1 MYQSIVNRCF
11 AEIAAVSLPTG
22 DVKEESIAYARVL
35 IERGCSSNCCHSEY
49 ICNAT
54 SRQALSRKRKD
65 SHKHIPECPIDGKKQ
80 SIDRYQSILMVSFN
94 LWSIDNHR
102 KAFNQEPTLC
112 VRMEKGMV
120 RVKCH
125 AQAQHNVPGQ
135 ASNAGVECSYH
146 EATSR
151 VKFNELSWIN
161 SPIQRKGRQTN
172 QNGGLTVCWLIF
184 LCGNAGHG
192 KERNAVQA
200 TWRLFQNRCFSSPTL
215 RYKCFQSFPVHLQIA
230 FWNDFLYHLIR
241 SLYLINF

>member
-1 MYQSIVNRCF
+1 
-11 AEIAAVSLPTG
+11 
-22 DVKEESIAYARVL
+22 
-35 IERGCSSNCCHSEY
+35 
-49 ICNAT
+49 
-54 SRQALSRKRKD
+54 
-65 SHKHIPECPIDGKKQ
+65 
-80 SIDRYQSILMVSFN
+80 MVSIN
-94 LWSIDNHR
+94 RWSIDNHR

-215 RYKCFQSFPVHLQIA
+215 RYKCFQSFPVHLQIT
-230 FWNDFLYHLIR
+230 FRNDFLYHLMR